1 MARRSIL
8 SEEEPAEID
17 LSSMIACLFLILAF
31 FIVATVFV
39 EEQGLEVNKPDA
51 AASTPLQEAT
61 DVTLEITADNKILFD
76 NERVRLAEVSGRVKA
91 AVEDPETAVT
101 IRAHE
106 KSDHGTFVSVWDA
119 AKRGGA
125 ENLRFSTVN

>member
-1 MARRSIL
+1 MAKRSIL

-51 AASTPLQEAT
+51 ADSTSAQET
-61 DVTLEITADNKILFD
+61 EDVTLEITADNKIFFD
-76 NERVRLAEVSGRVKA
+76 DERIGLSEVTGRVKA
-91 AVEDPETAVT
+91 KVKDPETAVT

-106 KSDHGTFVSVWDA
+106 KSAHGTFVSVWDA

>member
-1 MARRSIL
+1 MPKRSIL

-51 AASTPLQEAT
+51 AASASPQET
-61 DVTLEITADNKILFD
+61 ENVTLEITADNKILFD
-76 NERVRLAEVSGRVKA
+76 NEEVGLGEVTGRVKA
-91 AVEDPETAVT
+91 SVKDAETPVT

-106 KSDHGTFVSVWDA
+106 KSEHGTFVSVWDA

>member
-8 SEEEPAEID
+8 EEEEPAEID

-39 EEQGLEVNKPDA
+39 EEQGLEVAKPEA
-51 AASTPLQEAT
+51 AASAGGQEKE
-61 DVTLEITADNKILFD
+61 DLTLEITADNRILFA
-76 NERVRLAEVSGRVKA
+76 NEQVSLSEVSGRVKA
-91 AVEDPETAVT
+91 HVKDPETAVT

-106 KSDHGTFVSVWDA
+106 KSKHGTFVSVWDA

>member
-1 MARRSIL
+1 MAKRSIL
-8 SEEEPAEID
+8 EEEEPAEID

-51 AASTPLQEAT
+51 AASTAPDETQN
-61 DVTLEITADNKILFD
+61 VTLEITADNKILFD
-76 NERVRLAEVSGRVKA
+76 DEEVGLGEVIGRVKA
-91 AVEDPETAVT
+91 NVKDAETAVT

-106 KSDHGTFVSVWDA
+106 KSAHGTFVSVWDA
-119 AKRGGA
+119 ARRGGA
-125 ENLRFSTVN
+125 ENLSFSTVN

>member
-1 MARRSIL
+1 MSKRSIL
-8 SEEEPAEID
+8 TEEEPAEVD

-39 EEQGLEVNKPDA
+39 EEQGLQVNKPDA
-51 AASTPLQEAT
+51 AASAT
-61 DVTLEITADNKILFD
+61 LEENENVTLEITAENKIRFGD
-76 NERVRLAEVSGRVKA
+76 QEISLAGVTGRVKA
-91 AVEDPETAVT
+91 SLKDPDTRIT

-106 KSDHGTFVSVWDA
+106 KSSHGTFVSVWDA

-125 ENLRFSTVN
+125 QNLTFSTVN